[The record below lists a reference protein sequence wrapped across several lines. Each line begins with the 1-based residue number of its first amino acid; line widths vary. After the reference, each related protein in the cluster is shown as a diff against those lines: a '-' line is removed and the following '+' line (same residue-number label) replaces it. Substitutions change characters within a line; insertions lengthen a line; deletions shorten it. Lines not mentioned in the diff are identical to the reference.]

1 MAPHVTRTGRGAV
14 TDSVFIHSWVPR
26 DVLAD
31 LRARCDVDHH
41 DFFEHGPLPPAELAR
56 RIAGKAGVMTI
67 QTEIPGAVI
76 AANAGT
82 LKAIASVSVGVDDI
96 DVAAATAAD
105 VLVTNTAG
113 VLDDAVADFAIA
125 MLLAAGR
132 RIVESD
138 RYTRAGK
145 FAGPSFPL
153 FWGARVKGERLGI
166 VGLGR
171 IGREAARRARGFGLE
186 IAYRNRNRVAP
197 EVEEELGAR
206 YLSLEELLTTSR
218 YVLLQLPLTPETTH
232 LIDAGRLA
240 LMRKD
245 AYLLNISRGP
255 VVHEAALVEALRA
268 GAIAG
273 AALDVYEFEPKVHTA
288 LRGMDNVVLTSHIA
302 SADVETRHAMVRL
315 AARNLKAA
323 LAGEA
328 PPNPVNR
335 VAQGAAR
342 GL

>member
-1 MAPHVTRTGRGAV
+1 M
-14 TDSVFIHSWVPR
+14 TDSIFIHSWAP
-26 DVLAD
+26 DYVLAD
-31 LRARCDVDHH
+31 LRARYDVDYYN
-41 DFFEHGPLPPAELAR
+41 FFRNGAMPPEELAR

-67 QTEIPGAVI
+67 QTAIPGAVI

-96 DVAAATAAD
+96 DVAAATAAG

-113 VLDDAVADFAIA
+113 ILDDAVADFAIA
-125 MLLAAGR
+125 ALLAVGR

-153 FWGARVKGERLGI
+153 FWGARVRGETVGI
-166 VGLGR
+166 IGLGR
-171 IGREAARRARGFGLE
+171 IGRATARRARGFGLK
-186 IAYRNRNRVAP
+186 IVYHNRNPVAP
-197 EVEEELGAR
+197 EIEAGLGAR
-206 YLSLEELLTTSR
+206 YLPLEELLAASR
-218 YVLLQLPLTPETTH
+218 YVLLHLPLTPETTH
-232 LIDAGRLA
+232 LINAERLA

-255 VVHEAALVEALRA
+255 VVHEDALVEALRA

-273 AALDVYEFEPKVHTA
+273 AALDVHEFEPNVHPA
-288 LRGMDNVVLTSHIA
+288 LREMENVVLTSHIA
-302 SADVETRHAMVRL
+302 SADVETRHAMARL

-323 LAGEA
+323 LAGET

-335 VAQGAAR
+335 VA
-342 GL
+342 